1 MHLKCAICV
10 CSMDVI
16 CHGQR
21 YVVRIFFTQLLHC
34 DEHTV
39 VFMIHYYTKLKKR
52 IKRKVIKQLES
63 PMYTIGIPAGE
74 WRIADGEDKRIK
86 LYLDEFWKQCNYT
99 FLHYRNTVDYR
110 RTDLSYCLAKYLY
123 IYIQDDL
130 IWYAIFSTPY
140 SLYNYA
146 QNLTS
151 LKYKKQYNYG
161 FCEDPQIREGKGM
174 NSYTL

>member
-1 MHLKCAICV
+1 
-10 CSMDVI
+10 MDVV

-52 IKRKVIKQLES
+52 IKRKIIKQLES
-63 PMYTIGIPAGE
+63 PTYTIVIPEGE
-74 WRIADGEDKRIK
+74 WRIADGEDKHIK

-110 RTDLSYCLAKYLY
+110 RTDLSYYLAK
-123 IYIQDDL
+123 
-130 IWYAIFSTPY
+130 Y

-151 LKYKKQYNYG
+151 LKYKKQYDYG
-161 FCEDPQIREGKGM
+161 FCEDPQIGKGKGT